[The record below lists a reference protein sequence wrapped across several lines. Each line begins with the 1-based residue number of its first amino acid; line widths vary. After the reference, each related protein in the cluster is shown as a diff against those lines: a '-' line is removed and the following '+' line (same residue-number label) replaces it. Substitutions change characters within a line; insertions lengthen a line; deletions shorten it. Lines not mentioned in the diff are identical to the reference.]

1 MRSTINPRNNDLI
14 PPDISPKSVILLSTS
29 SQIVNTTEKSIN
41 LFQKYGL
48 QVIVAGV
55 DTVVG
60 EKNGLSELWLDEYVT
75 IENSVLLE
83 EKDAKKKELR
93 RSDGIHIVTARENW
107 RKIESSFNISLNQT
121 NKLKLA
127 LANTIFQTT
136 NLVTLF
142 YFQPSS
148 IKQGQNHSG
157 QTLCDLSVALP
168 EISLTRVESFD
179 KWTPLYDESDGEFL
193 VSNCTG
199 NLIKGINKKP
209 AAKFLETNERLMS
222 IASKETK
229 VYVKIYKP
237 GSSSPQKFEV
247 IAGGGGWGAKADMI
261 ALSPDAKPTVGDRI
275 EFFMLTPRDRY
286 NREKAIEEKG
296 LISCLNFECNHEDVN
311 YEEEEESVERIVLE
325 GTFGGGAEEGFEY
338 NEVNFKSPG
347 ERVKIGV

>member
-1 MRSTINPRNNDLI
+1 MRSTINPRNGDII
-14 PPDISPKSVILLSTS
+14 PPEISPKSVILLSTS

-41 LFQKYGL
+41 LYQKYGL

-55 DTVVG
+55 DTVAG
-60 EKNGLSELWLDEYVT
+60 EKNGLSELWFDDYVT

-83 EKDAKKKELR
+83 EKDAKKKPLR

-107 RKIESSFNISLNQT
+107 RKIESSFNMSLNES
-121 NKLKLA
+121 NNLKLS

-148 IKQGQNHSG
+148 LKSSQSHSG
-157 QTLCDLSVALP
+157 QTLSDLSVTLP
-168 EISLTRVESFD
+168 SISFTGVETFD
-179 KWTPLYDESDGEFL
+179 KWTPLYDESDGDFL
-193 VSNCTG
+193 ISNCTG

-209 AAKFLETNERLMS
+209 AAKFLESNERLMS
-222 IASKETK
+222 IASKDTK

-237 GSSSPQKFEV
+237 GSSLAQKFEV

-261 ALSPDAKPTVGDRI
+261 AVSPDAKPVVGDRV
-275 EFFMLTPRDRY
+275 EFYMLTPRDRY
-286 NREKAIEEKG
+286 SREKAIEEKA
-296 LISCLNFECNHEDVN
+296 LKDSLNFECSHEDVN
-311 YEEEEESVERIVLE
+311 YDEDEDYVQRIVLD

-338 NEVNFKSPG
+338 NDVNFKSPG
-347 ERVKIGV
+347 ERVKLAV